1 MARLKKCK
9 SCGNMV
15 ARDAKR
21 CPQCGG
27 KVNQSHGCLMI
38 IILMVV
44 ILVVAKISSPNNN
57 VPSTPNND
65 TPKKENPNSPEKA
78 DAFQVDYFSNDGAII
93 FAQNFL
99 EKYSGNVKYSTVAKV
114 DKVTTSKSR
123 KKTGDLWTVNQEFI
137 AKNALGVDLKHSY
150 SAIIEFK
157 SGAGYRMVMLMIDDV
172 AVYPK

>member
-1 MARLKKCK
+1 
-9 SCGNMV
+9 MV

-38 IILMVV
+38 IIL
-44 ILVVAKISSPNNN
+44 VALIFIGTCVAVPNGK
-57 VPSTPNND
+57 STPV
-65 TPKKENPNSPEKA
+65 KENPNSPEKA

-93 FAQNFL
+93 FVQNFL
-99 EKYSGNVKYSTVAKV
+99 ENNVAKNVKYITSANVKHVSESVAEAF
-114 DKVTTSKSR
+114 
-123 KKTGDLWTVNQEFI
+123 KKLGVNEKNVWSVSQEFSE
-137 AKNALGVDLKHSY
+137 KNAFGVDLKHSY

>member
-27 KVNQSHGCLMI
+27 KVNQSHGCLLF
-38 IILMVV
+38 IIL
-44 ILVVAKISSPNNN
+44 VALIFIGTCVAVPN
-57 VPSTPNND
+57 VKSTHD
-65 TPKKENPNSPEKA
+65 VKENPNSPEKA

-137 AKNALGVDLKHSY
+137 AKNAFGVDLKHSY

-157 SGAGYRMVMLMIDDV
+157 SGAGYRMVMLMIDDA

>member
-1 MARLKKCK
+1 MIAK
-9 SCGNMV
+9 
-15 ARDAKR
+15 DAKI

-27 KVNQSHGCLMI
+27 RVKKSHGCLMI
-38 IILMVV
+38 IILMIV
-44 ILVVAKISSPNNN
+44 IFVAAKISLPNSD
-57 VPSTPNND
+57 VPSTSNND
-65 TPKKENPNSPEKA
+65 APKTENPNSPENA

-99 EKYSGNVKYSTVAKV
+99 EKYGDNIKYTTAAKV
-114 DKVTTSKSR
+114 GKIITSKSDKR
-123 KKTGDLWTVNQEFI
+123 TDQKTGDFWSVYQEFTE
-137 AKNALGVDLKHSY
+137 KNAFGVDLKHSY

>member
-9 SCGNMV
+9 SCGNMI
-15 ARDAKR
+15 AKDAKI

-27 KVNQSHGCLMI
+27 KVNKSHGCLLF
-38 IILMVV
+38 IIL
-44 ILVVAKISSPNNN
+44 VALIFIGTCVAVPN
-57 VPSTPNND
+57 VKSTHD
-65 TPKKENPNSPEKA
+65 VKENPNSPENA

-99 EKYSGNVKYSTVAKV
+99 EKYGDNIKYTTAAKV
-114 DKVTTSKSR
+114 DKAETSNPGKTKKS
-123 KKTGDLWTVNQEFI
+123 GDFWIVSQEFTE
-137 AKNALGVDLKHSY
+137 KNAFGVDLKHSY